1 MNNALHPKSSVD
13 PLYIPRK
20 EDGRRLQG
28 VNETVNVANL
38 GLENYV
44 KESREDFLA
53 AVRSVDIN
61 RLNQSDKLR

>member
-61 RLNQSDKLR
+61 RLNQSDKLQ

>member
-1 MNNALHPKSSVD
+1 MHNALHPKSSVE
-13 PLYIPRK
+13 PLSIPRK
-20 EDGRRLQG
+20 EDGRGFQG

-44 KESREDFLA
+44 KESREGFLA

-61 RLNQSDKLR
+61 WLSQSDKLQ

>member
-44 KESREDFLA
+44 KESREDFLT

-61 RLNQSDKLR
+61 RLNQSDKLQ

>member
-61 RLNQSDKLR
+61 

>member
-13 PLYIPRK
+13 RLYIPRK